1 VAAVTALRSFA
12 NPRTVHFAVRGIPRP
27 QGTARA
33 FVAGGRAYL
42 ATDTNRPNSPIGAWR
57 SAIRNLAQTAM
68 GDQDLLAGPVD
79 VTATFSMPRPAS
91 LPKRV
96 TQPDARPDLDK
107 LARAL
112 LDAMTGVV
120 IRDDAQVVGLQLRKR
135 YDSDQPGVSIH
146 VVEIPGGRR

>member
-1 VAAVTALRSFA
+1 MAERAFVNLRGTIFE
-12 NPRTVHFAVRGIPRP
+12 VRGIPIP

-42 ATDTNRPNSPIGAWR
+42 ATDANRTNSPIGSWR
-57 SAIRNLAQTAM
+57 SAIRDTAQRVM
-68 GDQDLLAGPVD
+68 GEQPLIAGPVE
-79 VTATFSMPRPAS
+79 VTATFAMPRPAS

-96 TQPDARPDLDK
+96 TQPDAKPDLDK

-135 YDSDQPGVSIH
+135 YDSDQPGVSVH
-146 VVEIPGGRR
+146 VREIPGGRR